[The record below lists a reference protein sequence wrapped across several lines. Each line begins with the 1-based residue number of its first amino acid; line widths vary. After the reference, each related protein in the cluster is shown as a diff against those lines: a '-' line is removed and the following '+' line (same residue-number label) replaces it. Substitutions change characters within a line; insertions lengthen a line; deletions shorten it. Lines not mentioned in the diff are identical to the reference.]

1 MGRRRGL
8 SASLCLWLS
17 GSTGSPTLK
26 LRLPACSPAPA
37 RCCEALLHCWGFALA
52 GNFLQRYHTTS
63 TARQQH
69 RHCTVTAS
77 SLHRHRS
84 TLSDRI
90 THGSMDGVN
99 LVQRVSM
106 SLRAGT
112 ALGRRDAQS
121 HTEQEEYLTYAVFM
135 ADFIPFLAVAI
146 YILLAVV
153 IGWKYLGIDV
163 EAYGGCYELE
173 ELEQGDDGGS
183 RGEEEEEDD
192 NDNEGIFLLHYIQS
206 GQAPQQQERDQ
217 AEPVHK
223 PPLDDSRHSL
233 DNIITTTPNGISKY
247 FHPTS
252 GRLRDDIVHPT
263 QTRLD
268 RMLGDDEDEGHG
280 SIAWYK
286 ALQRFSD
293 KFILKAQA
301 WLDKDEANIDRVE
314 HRETSKVCGESNRVV
329 RQILRERREE
339 GGYKDAEDN
348 LH

>member
-1 MGRRRGL
+1 
-8 SASLCLWLS
+8 
-17 GSTGSPTLK
+17 
-26 LRLPACSPAPA
+26 
-37 RCCEALLHCWGFALA
+37 
-52 GNFLQRYHTTS
+52 
-63 TARQQH
+63 
-69 RHCTVTAS
+69 
-77 SLHRHRS
+77 
-84 TLSDRI
+84 
-90 THGSMDGVN
+90 MDGAN
-99 LVQRVSM
+99 ISGLVQRVST

-121 HTEQEEYLTYAVFM
+121 HTEQEEDLTYAVLM
-135 ADFIPFLAVAI
+135 ADLIPLLAVAI
-146 YILLAVV
+146 YVLLAVV
-153 IGWKYLGIDV
+153 IGWKHIVAAVTKGRALFGSCRRGGWPIARKSRHRDAEQGLNRHNRYLGMDV
-163 EAYGGCYELE
+163 EAYGGYYELE
-173 ELEQGDDGGS
+173 ELEQGDDEDS
-183 RGEEEEEDD
+183 REEEEEDD

-206 GQAPQQQERDQ
+206 GQAPQQQERDP

-233 DNIITTTPNGISKY
+233 DNIITTTSNGISKY

-252 GRLRDDIVHPT
+252 GRLRDDIVQPT

-280 SIAWYK
+280 NIAWYK

-301 WLDKDEANIDRVE
+301 WLDKDEANIERVE
-314 HRETSKVCGESNRVV
+314 HRETSNVCGESNRVV

-339 GGYKDAEDN
+339 EGYKDAEDN